1 MDNTE
6 KYININDLLECEYPY
21 QKAALDLFPKLY
33 ATCKDVE
40 MAKGLTLEIISW
52 SCSVPNL
59 SHVTIDPVKW

>member
-6 KYININDLLECEYPY
+6 KYMNINELLECGYPY

-40 MAKGLTLEIISW
+40 MAKDLTLEVICW
-52 SCSVPNL
+52 SSSIPDM
-59 SHVTIDPVKW
+59 SHVEFKE